1 VCGGDLSQGPQR
13 KEDAPVGF
21 AREVLHVVVQQ
32 LPQAPDRELPRGAL
46 AGTPV
51 VAAVDGQAF
60 QLLFGDL
67 SAPEVIIVEVER
79 ERG

>member
-1 VCGGDLSQGPQR
+1 
-13 KEDAPVGF
+13 
-21 AREVLHVVVQQ
+21 
-32 LPQAPDRELPRGAL
+32 
-46 AGTPV
+46 
-51 VAAVDGQAF
+51 VDGQAF